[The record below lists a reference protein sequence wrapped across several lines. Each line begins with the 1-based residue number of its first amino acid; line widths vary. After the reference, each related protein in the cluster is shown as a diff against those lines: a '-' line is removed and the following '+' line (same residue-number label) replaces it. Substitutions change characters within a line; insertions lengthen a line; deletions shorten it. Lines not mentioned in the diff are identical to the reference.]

1 MESLILLGN
10 RIIELEETPSTNT
23 HLQSIANNEDSFE
36 GLVVI
41 TKSQTQGK
49 GQRGNVW
56 QTEQGKNLTFSLLLK
71 PHIKIDEQFLLSQ
84 LVALGV
90 SDFLKTLTSLK
101 VQVKWPNDIFL
112 NGKKVAGILI
122 ENTLTSQ
129 LIRNSIVGIGLNVN
143 QEQFDNLP
151 FATSLK
157 RELNTTFDLKH
168 LLANLLK
175 CIEIRYLQLKAGK
188 TEQLQQQYL
197 ANLLG
202 FNKPLQY
209 KIAEQTVTGVIKGVN
224 KNGKLQVEIN
234 LQLHEFDLKEISL
247 VNC

>member
-56 QTEQGKNLTFSLLLK
+56 QTEQGKNLTF
-71 PHIKIDEQFLLSQ
+71 DEQFLLSQ